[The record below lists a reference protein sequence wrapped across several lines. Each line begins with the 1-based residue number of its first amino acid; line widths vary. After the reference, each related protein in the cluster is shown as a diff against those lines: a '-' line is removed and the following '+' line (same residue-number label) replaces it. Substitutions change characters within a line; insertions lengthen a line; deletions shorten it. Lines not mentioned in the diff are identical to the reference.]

1 MTFRVVVLNKK
12 EGVNV
17 AENKKEALNSLS
29 YGWCGKILKVDLSS
43 EVITEIDTQPYA
55 DRFLGGRGIATRL
68 YWENVP
74 ATARAF
80 DPENHLIF
88 MTGPI
93 TATGA
98 QGASRF
104 SIMGKSPMLMP
115 EGFCYG
121 NMGGY
126 WGASLKRAGFDGLM
140 VSGKAERPVYLFIS
154 DVNATI
160 EDASGIHLEGV
171 KQVEEYLHQTHGKK
185 THFITTGPA
194 GMNLCRNANLMT
206 DNEGSATGGFGAVL
220 GAKNLKAIAVI
231 GTQSPRVSDPAALK
245 ELNQLTIK
253 LNKRDTSFNPYPP
266 DQISRKGKASCFQCG
281 LDCVMRSTY
290 KTQSNIEVVRKCQAM
305 FVYFPWV
312 MGRQG
317 EPAETALNATGL
329 CNDLSL
335 CTMEM
340 ANIIQWIS
348 AGYKAGYLNDAQT
361 GLEIDKLGTWQF
373 FEGLCNMIAYRKG
386 FGNLLAEGL
395 LRAGETMGEEAK
407 NLFANEVAGVGD
419 GATYSARE
427 YLMNGLL
434 YAFEPRQPIAML
446 HEVSRTIGMWVM
458 NLQYPG
464 STPVSADVYRAAA
477 AKFWGHEKAW
487 DLNTHEGKAMAATCI
502 IDRTYVKDSLGL
514 CDSCW
519 PLMFS
524 HHTDDKMGDSTLEAR
539 TFNAVTGKK
548 IDEDAL
554 LKFGEI
560 IFNQQRAILLRE
572 GWNPRKDDTI
582 ADFNFTDPVQSV
594 FMNDEVLVPGEGNI
608 VLNRKG
614 QILDREVFKKMRD
627 EFYQLRGWDPETGY
641 PGTKKLHE
649 LGLLDLLDVK

>member
-1 MTFRVVVLNKK
+1 MADNK
-12 EGVNV
+12 NI
-17 AENKKEALNSLS
+17 AINSLS
-29 YGWCGKILKVDLSS
+29 CGWCGKILKVDLSS
-43 EVITEIDTQPYA
+43 EVIAEIDTQPYA

-68 YWENVP
+68 YWEYVP
-74 ATARAF
+74 AAARAF

-88 MTGPI
+88 MTGPL
-93 TATGA
+93 TATGV

-104 SIMGKSPMLMP
+104 EVVGKSPMLMP

-126 WGASLKRAGFDGLM
+126 WGSALKRAGFDGLM
-140 VSGKAERPVYLFIS
+140 VSGKANRPLYLFIS
-154 DVNATI
+154 DGKARL
-160 EDASGIHLEGV
+160 EDAGQIHLEGV
-171 KQVEEYLHQTHGKK
+171 KRVREYLIQKHGKK
-185 THFITTGPA
+185 THYITTGPA
-194 GMNLCRNANLMT
+194 GMNLCRSANLMT

-231 GTQSPRVSDPAALK
+231 GTHSPLVSDPAALN
-245 ELNQLTIK
+245 ELNRLTIK

-266 DQISRKGKASCFQCG
+266 DQISRTGKASCFQCG
-281 LDCVMRSTY
+281 LDCIMRSTFR
-290 KTQSNIEVVRKCQAM
+290 TQSNKEVVRKCQSM

-312 MGRQG
+312 MGRPG
-317 EPAETALNATGL
+317 EPAETALDATGL
-329 CNDLSL
+329 CNNLSL

-340 ANIIQWIS
+340 ANIVQWIS
-348 AGYKAGYLNDAQT
+348 EGYKAGFLNDSQT
-361 GLEIDKLGTWQF
+361 GLEIDKLGTWEF
-373 FEGLCNMIAYRKG
+373 FEKLCNMIAYREG
-386 FGNLLAEGL
+386 LGEVLAEGL
-395 LRAGETMGEEAK
+395 LRAGETLGMDAK
-407 NLFANEVAGVGD
+407 RLFANEVAGVGD

-427 YLMNGLL
+427 YPMNGLL

-446 HEVSRTIGMWVM
+446 HEVSRIIGMWVM

-477 AKFWGHEKAW
+477 AKFWRHDKAW
-487 DLNTHEGKAMAATCI
+487 DLNTHKGKAMAATCM

-519 PLMFS
+519 PLMVS
-524 HHTDDKMGDSTLEAR
+524 HHTDDKVGDSTLEAR
-539 TFNAVTGKK
+539 TFKAVTGKEL
-548 IDEDAL
+548 DEDAL

-572 GWNPRKDDTI
+572 GWNPKKDDTI

-594 FMNDEVLVPGEGNI
+594 FMNPDVLVPGEGDI
-608 VLNRKG
+608 VLSRKG
-614 QILDREVFKKMRD
+614 QTLDREAFKKMRD

-641 PGTKKLHE
+641 PGAEKLHE
-649 LGLLDLLDVK
+649 LGLSDLFDGKQGQA

>member
-1 MTFRVVVLNKK
+1 M
-12 EGVNV
+12 
-17 AENKKEALNSLS
+17 AENKEEALNSLR

-43 EVITEIDTQPYA
+43 EAIKEIDTQPYA
-55 DRFLGGRGIATRL
+55 ERFLGGRGIATRL

-74 ATARAF
+74 ATAKAF

-104 SIMGKSPMLMP
+104 SIIGKSPMLMP

-154 DVNATI
+154 DGNATL
-160 EDASGIHLEGV
+160 EDASGIYLEGV

-194 GMNLCRNANLMT
+194 GMNRCRNANLMT

-231 GTQSPRVSDPAALK
+231 GTQSPRVSVPSALK
-245 ELNQLTIK
+245 ELNKLTIK

-373 FEGLCNMIAYRKG
+373 FEDLCNMIAYRKG

-464 STPVSADVYRAAA
+464 STPVSADVYRAAV

-524 HHTDDKMGDSTLEAR
+524 HHTDDKVGDSTLEAR
-539 TFNAVTGKK
+539 TFNAVTGKEL
-548 IDEDAL
+548 DEDAL

-572 GWNPRKDDTI
+572 GWNPREDDTI
-582 ADFNFTDPVQSV
+582 AEFNFTDPVQSV
-594 FMNDEVLVPGEGNI
+594 FMNDEVLVPGEGDI

-614 QILDREVFKKMRD
+614 QTLDREVFKKMRD
-627 EFYQLRGWDPETGY
+627 EFYQLRGWDLETGY
-641 PGTKKLHE
+641 PGRKKLYE
-649 LGLLDLLDVK
+649 LGLLDLLDEK

>member
-1 MTFRVVVLNKK
+1 VADTPK
-12 EGVNV
+12 ETVGPI
-17 AENKKEALNSLS
+17 S

-43 EVITEIDTQPYA
+43 EAITAIATRPYA

-68 YWENVP
+68 YWEYVP
-74 ATARAF
+74 AAAQAF

-88 MTGPI
+88 MTGPL
-93 TATGA
+93 TGTGA

-104 SIMGKSPMLMP
+104 EVVGKSPMLMP

-126 WGASLKRAGFDGLM
+126 WGPALKRAGFDGLV
-140 VSGKAERPVYLFIS
+140 VSGKARRPVYLFIADGES
-154 DVNATI
+154 RL
-160 EDASGIHLEGV
+160 EDAASIHLMGV
-171 KQVEEYLHQTHGKK
+171 KQVGAYLKQTHGKN
-185 THFITTGPA
+185 THYITTGPA

-220 GAKNLKAIAVI
+220 GAKNLKAIAVV
-231 GTQSPRVSDPAALK
+231 GTRSPRVSDPAALN
-245 ELNQLTIK
+245 ELNRLTVK
-253 LNKRDTSFNPYPP
+253 LNKRNTTFNPYPP
-266 DQISRKGKASCFQCG
+266 DQIARTGKASCFQCG
-281 LDCVMRSTY
+281 LDCIMRSTFR
-290 KTQSNIEVVRKCQAM
+290 TPSNKDVVRKCQAM

-312 MGRQG
+312 MARPG
-317 EPAETALNATGL
+317 EPAETAVDATGL

-340 ANIIQWIS
+340 ANIVKWIS
-348 AGYKAGYLNDAQT
+348 DGYQAGFLDDART
-361 GLEIDKLGTWQF
+361 GLEIDKLGTWAF
-373 FEGLCNMIAYRKG
+373 FEQLCHMIAYREG
-386 FGNLLAEGL
+386 FGDILAEGL
-395 LRAGETMGEEAK
+395 LRAGENLGPDAK
-407 NLFANEVAGVGD
+407 RLFANEVAGVGD

-427 YLMNGLL
+427 YPMNGLL

-446 HEVSRTIGMWVM
+446 HEVSRIIGMWVM

-477 AKFWGHEKAW
+477 ARFWRHAKAW
-487 DLNTHEGKAMAATCI
+487 DLNTHEGKAVAATRI

-524 HHTDDKMGDSTLEAR
+524 HHTADKVGDATLEAR
-539 TFNAVTGKK
+539 TFNAVTGR
-548 IDEDAL
+548 ELEEEAL
-554 LKFGEI
+554 LKFGEV

-572 GWNPRKDDTI
+572 GWQPKKDDTI

-594 FMNDEVLVPGEGNI
+594 FMNTDVLVPGEGDI
-608 VLNRKG
+608 VLSRKG
-614 QILDREVFKKMRD
+614 QTVDREVFQKMRD
-627 EFYQLRGWDPETGY
+627 EFYQLRGWDPETGC
-641 PGTKKLHE
+641 PGAEKLRE
-649 LGLLDLLDVK
+649 LGLPELLVSG

>member
-1 MTFRVVVLNKK
+1 VGRCVEYN

-17 AENKKEALNSLS
+17 AENKKETLN

-43 EVITEIDTQPYA
+43 DVITAIDTQPYA

-74 ATARAF
+74 APTRAF

-104 SIMGKSPMLMP
+104 SITGKSPMLMP

-140 VSGKAERPVYLFIS
+140 VSGKAQEPAYLFIS
-154 DVNATI
+154 DGNATI
-160 EDASGIHLEGV
+160 KDASKIHLEGV
-171 KQVEEYLHQTHGKK
+171 KKVQAYLHQTHGKK

-231 GTQSPRVSDPAALK
+231 GTQSPRVSNPAMLK

-266 DQISRKGKASCFQCG
+266 DQITRKGKAACFQCG

-290 KTQSNIEVVRKCQAM
+290 KTQSNREVVRKCQAM

-348 AGYKAGYLNDAQT
+348 AGYKTGYLNDAQT

-373 FEGLCNMIAYRKG
+373 FEDLCNMIAYRKG

-395 LRAGETMGEEAK
+395 LRAGESLGKEAK
-407 NLFANEVAGVGD
+407 NLFANEVSGVGD

-464 STPVSADVYRAAA
+464 STPVSADAYRAAA
-477 AKFWGHEKAW
+477 AKFWRHEKAW

-524 HHTDDKMGDSTLEAR
+524 HHTDDKVGDSTLEAR
-539 TFNAVTGKK
+539 TFNAVTGKE

-572 GWNPRKDDTI
+572 GWNPGKDDTI

-594 FMNDEVLVPGEGNI
+594 FMNDEVLVPGEGDT
-608 VLNRKG
+608 VLSRKG
-614 QILDREVFKKMRD
+614 QILDREVFKNMRN
-627 EFYQLRGWDPETGY
+627 EFYHLRGWDPETGY
-641 PGTKKLHE
+641 PGTEILHE
-649 LGLLDLLDVK
+649 LGLLDLLDAK

>member
-1 MTFRVVVLNKK
+1 MADNKK
-12 EGVNV
+12 
-17 AENKKEALNSLS
+17 KALKYLS

-43 EVITEIDTQPYA
+43 EVITEIDTHPYA

-68 YWENVP
+68 YWEYVP
-74 ATARAF
+74 ATAKAF
-80 DPENHLIF
+80 DSENHLIF
-88 MTGPI
+88 MTGPL

-104 SIMGKSPMLMP
+104 EVVGKSPMLMP

-126 WGASLKRAGFDGLM
+126 WGSALKRAGFDGLM
-140 VSGKAERPVYLFIS
+140 VSGKANRPVYLFIS
-154 DVNATI
+154 DRKARL
-160 EDASGIHLEGV
+160 EDAGNIHLEGV
-171 KQVEEYLHQTHGKK
+171 KRVREYLIQKHGKK
-185 THFITTGPA
+185 THYITTGPA
-194 GMNLCRNANLMT
+194 GMNLCRTANLMT

-220 GAKNLKAIAVI
+220 GAKKLKAIAVV
-231 GTQSPRVSDPAALK
+231 GTQSPLVSDPAALK
-245 ELNQLTIK
+245 KLNQLTIK

-266 DQISRKGKASCFQCG
+266 DQISRTGKSSCFQCG
-281 LDCVMRSTY
+281 LDCIMRSTFR
-290 KTQSNIEVVRKCQAM
+290 TQSNKEVVRKCQSM

-312 MGRQG
+312 MGRPG
-317 EPAETALNATGL
+317 EPAETALDATGL

-348 AGYKAGYLNDAQT
+348 AGYKAGFLSDSQT
-361 GLEIDKLGTWQF
+361 GLEIDKLGTWEF
-373 FEGLCNMIAYRKG
+373 FEKLCNMIAYRKG
-386 FGNLLAEGL
+386 LGEVLAEGL
-395 LRAGETMGEEAK
+395 LRAGETLGKDAK
-407 NLFANEVAGVGD
+407 QLFANEVAGVGD

-427 YLMNGLL
+427 YPMNGLL

-446 HEVSRTIGMWVM
+446 HEVSRIIGMWVM
-458 NLQYPG
+458 NLKYPG

-477 AKFWGHEKAW
+477 AKFWRHEKAW
-487 DLNTHEGKAMAATCI
+487 DLNTHEGKAMAATCM

-519 PLMFS
+519 PLMVS
-524 HHTDDKMGDSTLEAR
+524 HHTDDKVGDSTLEAR
-539 TFNAVTGKK
+539 TFNAVTGKEL
-548 IDEDAL
+548 DEDAL
-554 LKFGEI
+554 LKFGET

-572 GWNPRKDDTI
+572 GWNPKKDDTI

-594 FMNDEVLVPGEGNI
+594 FMNPDVLVPGEGDI
-608 VLNRKG
+608 VLSRKG
-614 QILDREVFKKMRD
+614 QTLDREVFKKMRD

-641 PGTKKLHE
+641 AGAEKLHE
-649 LGLLDLLDVK
+649 LGLSDLFDVK

>member
-1 MTFRVVVLNKK
+1 MGLWYGKQK
-12 EGVNV
+12 GVNV
-17 AENKKEALNSLS
+17 VDNKKRASESLR
-29 YGWCGKILKVDLSS
+29 YGGCGKILTVDLTS
-43 EVITEIDTQPYA
+43 EVVSEIDTHPYA

-68 YWENVP
+68 YWEHVP
-74 ATARAF
+74 AAARAF

-104 SIMGKSPMLMP
+104 SVVGKSPMLMP

-126 WGASLKRAGFDGLM
+126 WGAALKRAGFDGLM
-140 VSGKAERPVYLFIS
+140 VSGKANRPVYLFIS
-154 DVNATI
+154 DGKATL
-160 EDASGIHLEGV
+160 EDASGIHLAGV
-171 KQVEEYLHQTHGKK
+171 HQVETYLRRTHGKK

-194 GMNLCRNANLMT
+194 GMNLCRSANLMT
-206 DNEGSATGGFGAVL
+206 DNEGSATGGFGAVM
-220 GAKNLKAIAVI
+220 GAKNVKALAVV

-245 ELNQLTIK
+245 ELNRLTIT

-266 DQISRKGKASCFQCG
+266 DQIARKGKASCFQCG

-290 KTQSNIEVVRKCQAM
+290 KTPSNREVVRKCQAM

-312 MGRQG
+312 MGRPG
-317 EPAETALNATGL
+317 EPAETALDATGL

-340 ANIIQWIS
+340 ANIIEWIS
-348 AGYKAGYLNDAQT
+348 AAYKAGYLDDAQT

-373 FEGLCNMIAYRKG
+373 FEDLCNMIAHRKG

-395 LRAGETMGEEAK
+395 LRAGDTMGAEAK
-407 NLFANEVAGVGD
+407 NLFANEVSGVGD

-446 HEVSRTIGMWVM
+446 HEVSRTIGSWVM

-464 STPVSADVYRAAA
+464 STPVSSDVYRAAA

-487 DLNTHEGKAMAATCI
+487 DLNTHEGKAMAATRI

-524 HHTDDKMGDSTLEAR
+524 HHTDDKVGDSTLEAR
-539 TFNAVTGKK
+539 TFNAVTGKE
-548 IDEDAL
+548 IDEEAL
-554 LKFGEI
+554 LKIGET

-572 GWNPRKDDTI
+572 GWDPGKDDTV

-594 FMNDEVLVPGEGNI
+594 FMNDEVLVPGEGDT
-608 VLNRKG
+608 VLSRKG
-614 QILDREVFKKMRD
+614 QVLDREVFKEMRD
-627 EFYQLRGWDPETGY
+627 AFYQLRGWNPETGY
-641 PGTKKLHE
+641 PGTEKLRE
-649 LGLLDLLDVK
+649 LGLSDLLDEI

>member
-1 MTFRVVVLNKK
+1 MA
-12 EGVNV
+12 G
-17 AENKKEALNSLS
+17 NSS
-29 YGWCGKILKVDLSS
+29 AYGWRGKILKVDLSS
-43 EVITEIDTQPYA
+43 ETITKIDTQPYA

-68 YWENVP
+68 YWEYVP
-74 ATARAF
+74 VTVRAF
-80 DPENHLIF
+80 DPGNHLIF
-88 MTGPI
+88 MTGHL

-104 SIMGKSPMLMP
+104 EVVGKSPMLMP

-126 WGASLKRAGFDGLM
+126 WGPALKRAGFDGLM
-140 VSGKAERPVYLFIS
+140 VSGKADRPVYLFIS
-154 DVNATI
+154 DGKATI
-160 EDASGIHLEGV
+160 KDAAQIHFKGV
-171 KQVEEYLHQTHGKK
+171 KQVKEYLQEKHGKK

-231 GTQSPRVSDPAALK
+231 GTKSPLVSDPAVLK
-245 ELNQLTIK
+245 ELNHLTIK
-253 LNKRDTSFNPYPP
+253 LNKRDTSFSPYPP
-266 DQISRKGKASCFQCG
+266 DQIVRIGKASCFQCG
-281 LDCVMRSTY
+281 LDCTMRSTFRT
-290 KTQSNIEVVRKCQAM
+290 KSKKEVVRKCQAM

-312 MGRQG
+312 MGRPG
-317 EPAETALNATGL
+317 EPAETASDATGL

-335 CTMEM
+335 CTMEIF
-340 ANIIQWIS
+340 NIVHWIS
-348 AGYKAGYLNDAQT
+348 AGYKAGYLSDGQT
-361 GLEIDKLGTWQF
+361 GLEIDKLGTWAF
-373 FEGLCNMIAYRKG
+373 FKDLCDMIAFRKG
-386 FGNLLAEGL
+386 FGDLMAEGL
-395 LRAGETMGEEAK
+395 LRAGETLGLEAK
-407 NLFANEVAGVGD
+407 KLFANEVAGVGD

-464 STPVSADVYRAAA
+464 STPVSADVYRKSVT
-477 AKFWGHEKAW
+477 KFWGHDKAW
-487 DLNTHEGKAMAATCI
+487 DLNTHEGKAMAASRI

-519 PLMFS
+519 PLLFS
-524 HHTDDKMGDSTLEAR
+524 HHTEDKVGDSTLESR
-539 TFNAVTGKK
+539 IFNAVTGKK
-548 IDEDAL
+548 LSENEL

-572 GWNPRKDDTI
+572 GWDPEKDDTV
-582 ADFNFTDPVQSV
+582 AEFNYTDPVQSV
-594 FMNDEVLVPGEGNI
+594 FMNTDVLVPGEGDI

-614 QILDREVFKKMRD
+614 KTLDRDVFKKMRE
-627 EFYQLRGWDPETGY
+627 EFYQLRGWNPETGY
-641 PGTKKLHE
+641 PTEEKLNE
-649 LGLLDLLDVK
+649 LGLSDLRSVGQ

>member
-1 MTFRVVVLNKK
+1 MSDNKK
-12 EGVNV
+12 RTIDSI
-17 AENKKEALNSLS
+17 K

-74 ATARAF
+74 ASTKAF

-104 SIMGKSPMLMP
+104 SIIGKSPMLVP

-121 NMGGY
+121 NMGGF

-140 VSGKAERPVYLFIS
+140 VSGKANRSIYLLIS
-154 DVNATI
+154 DGKVTI

-171 KQVEEYLHQTHGKK
+171 KQVEEYLHRTHGKK

-220 GAKNLKAIAVI
+220 GSKNLKAIAVI
-231 GTQSPRVSDPAALK
+231 GTQSPQVSDPAALK
-245 ELNQLTIK
+245 ELSRLTIT

-266 DQISRKGKASCFQCG
+266 DQISRIGKASCFQCG

-290 KTQSNIEVVRKCQAM
+290 KTKSNRAVVRKCQAM

-317 EPAETALNATGL
+317 EPAETALDATGL

-348 AGYKAGYLNDAQT
+348 TGYKAGYLNDAQT
-361 GLEIDKLGTWQF
+361 GLKIDKLGTWQF
-373 FEGLCNMIAYRKG
+373 FEDLCHMIAYRKG

-395 LRAGETMGEEAK
+395 LRAGETMGPEAK
-407 NLFANEVAGVGD
+407 NLFANEVSGVGD
-419 GATYSARE
+419 GASYSARE

-446 HEVSRTIGMWVM
+446 HEVSRMIGMWVM
-458 NLQYPG
+458 NLKYPG

-477 AKFWGHEKAW
+477 SKFWGHEKAW
-487 DLNTHEGKAMAATCI
+487 DLNTHEGKAMAATRI
-502 IDRTYVKDSLGL
+502 IDRTCVKDSLGL

-524 HHTDDKMGDSTLEAR
+524 HHTEDKVGDSTLEAR
-539 TFNAVTGKK
+539 TFNAVTGQE
-548 IDEDAL
+548 IDGDTL
-554 LKFGEI
+554 LRFGEI

-572 GWNPRKDDTI
+572 GWNPEKDDTI
-582 ADFNFTDPVQSV
+582 ADFNFSDPVQYV
-594 FMNDEVLVPGEGNI
+594 FMNDEVLVPGDGDT
-608 VLNRKG
+608 VLSRKG
-614 QILDREVFKKMRD
+614 QVLDREVFIKMRD
-627 EFYQLRGWDPETGY
+627 EFYQLRGWDSGTGY
-641 PGTKKLHE
+641 PRKEKLHE
-649 LGLLDLLDVK
+649 LGLSDLVDVI

>member
-1 MTFRVVVLNKK
+1 M
-12 EGVNV
+12 
-17 AENKKEALNSLS
+17 AEYIRRALDASL
-29 YGWCGKILKVDLSS
+29 YGWCGKILSVDLSAK
-43 EVITEIDTQPYA
+43 VIAEIDTQPYA
-55 DRFLGGRGIATRL
+55 ERFLGGRGIATRL
-68 YWENVP
+68 YWEHVTA
-74 ATARAF
+74 ATKAF

-104 SIMGKSPMLMP
+104 SVIGKSPMLMP

-140 VSGKAERPVYLFIS
+140 VFGKAKQPVYLFIS
-154 DVNATI
+154 DGCATI
-160 EDASGIHLEGV
+160 EDASGIRLEGV
-171 KQVEEYLHQTHGKK
+171 KQVEAYLRRTHGKK

-194 GMNLCRNANLMT
+194 GMNLCRTANLMT

-220 GAKNLKAIAVI
+220 GAKNLKAIAVV

-245 ELNQLTIK
+245 ELNRLTIT
-253 LNKRDTSFNPYPP
+253 LNKRDTSFSPYPP
-266 DQISRKGKASCFQCG
+266 DQITRKGKASCFQCG

-290 KTQSNIEVVRKCQAM
+290 KTQSNREVVRKCQAM

-317 EPAETALNATGL
+317 EPAETALDATGL

-335 CTMEM
+335 CTMEI
-340 ANIIQWIS
+340 ANVIEWMS
-348 AGYKAGYLNDAQT
+348 AGYKAGSLNDAQT

-373 FEGLCNMIAYRKG
+373 FEDLCHMIAYRKG
-386 FGNLLAEGL
+386 FGDLLAEGL
-395 LRAGETMGEEAK
+395 LRAGETLGEEAK
-407 NLFANEVAGVGD
+407 NLFANEVSGVGD

-446 HEVSRTIGMWVM
+446 HEVSRTIGMWVV
-458 NLQYPG
+458 NLKYPG
-464 STPVSADVYRAAA
+464 ATPVSADVYRAAA
-477 AKFWGHEKAW
+477 TIFWGHEKAW
-487 DLNTHEGKAMAATCI
+487 DLNTHEGKAMAATRI

-524 HHTDDKMGDSTLEAR
+524 HHTDDKVGDSTLEAR
-539 TFNAVTGKK
+539 TFKAVTGNE
-548 IDEDAL
+548 IDGDAL
-554 LKFGEI
+554 LKFGET

-572 GWNPRKDDTI
+572 GLNPGKDDTI

-594 FMNDEVLVPGEGNI
+594 FMNDEVLVPGEGDI
-608 VLNRKG
+608 VLSRKG
-614 QILDREVFKKMRD
+614 HVLDRDVFNKMRD

-641 PGTKKLHE
+641 PEKEKLHE
-649 LGLLDLLDVK
+649 LRLSDLVDVM

>member
-1 MTFRVVVLNKK
+1 M
-12 EGVNV
+12 
-17 AENKKEALNSLS
+17 NSSS
-29 YGWCGKILKVDLSS
+29 YGWWGKILRVDLSS
-43 EVITEIDTQPYA
+43 ETITEIDTHPYA

-68 YWENVP
+68 YWEYVP
-74 ATARAF
+74 VMAKAF

-88 MTGPI
+88 MTGPL

-104 SIMGKSPMLMP
+104 EVVGKSPMLMP

-126 WGASLKRAGFDGLM
+126 WGPALKRAGFDGLM
-140 VSGKAERPVYLFIS
+140 VFGKANRPVYLFIS
-154 DVNATI
+154 DGKATLQ
-160 EDASGIHLEGV
+160 DAAEIHFEGV
-171 KQVEEYLHQTHGKK
+171 KRVGEYLKQKHGKN

-231 GTQSPRVSDPAALK
+231 GTQSPLVSDPEALK
-245 ELNQLTIK
+245 ELNHLTIK
-253 LNKRDTSFNPYPP
+253 LNQRDTTFNPYPP

-281 LDCVMRSTY
+281 LDCIMRSTF
-290 KTQSNIEVVRKCQAM
+290 KTKSNKEVVRKCQSI

-312 MGRQG
+312 MGRPG
-317 EPAETALNATGL
+317 EPAETALDATGL

-340 ANIIQWIS
+340 ANIVQWIS
-348 AGYKAGYLNDAQT
+348 AGYEAGYLNDSQT
-361 GLEIDKLGTWQF
+361 GLEIDKLGEWEF
-373 FEGLCNMIAYRKG
+373 FENLCNMIAYRQG
-386 FGNLLAEGL
+386 FGDLLAEGL
-395 LRAGETMGEEAK
+395 LRAGETLGTEAQK
-407 NLFANEVAGVGD
+407 LFANEVAGVGD

-446 HEVSRTIGMWVM
+446 HEISRIIGYWVM

-477 AKFWGHEKAW
+477 AKFWCHDKAW
-487 DLNTHEGKAMAATCI
+487 DLNTHEGKAIAASRI

-524 HHTDDKMGDSTLEAR
+524 NHTEDKVGDTTLEAR
-539 TFNAVTGKK
+539 IFNAVTGKDL
-548 IDEDAL
+548 DENAL
-554 LKFGEI
+554 HKFGEI

-572 GWNPRKDDTI
+572 GWDPKTDDTV
-582 ADFNFTDPVQSV
+582 AEFNFTDPVQSV
-594 FMNDEVLVPGEGNI
+594 FMNPDVLVPGEGDTI
-608 VLNRKG
+608 LSRKG
-614 QILDREVFKKMRD
+614 QTLDREVFKKMRD
-627 EFYQLRGWDPETGY
+627 EFYQLRGWNPETGY
-641 PGTKKLHE
+641 PTAEKLFE
-649 LGLLDLLDVK
+649 LGLSDLSNI